1 MKYHM
6 DNGMWWGLI
15 KDGVLHQ
22 VKWSTIQPATFD
34 FYCLISTEHSYE
46 VIPVKILPDT
56 Y

>member
-1 MKYHM
+1 MKYNM

-15 KDGVLHQ
+15 KNGNLVAL
-22 VKWSTIQPATFD
+22 KRSSIEPASFD
-34 FYCLISTEHSYE
+34 FGYPFSTEHSYE

>member
-1 MKYHM
+1 M

-15 KDGVLHQ
+15 KNGNLVAL
-22 VKWSTIQPATFD
+22 KRSSIEPATFD
-34 FYCLISTEHSYE
+34 FGCYLSTEHVYE

>member
-1 MKYHM
+1 MKYDM

-15 KDGVLHQ
+15 KDGVLRE
-22 VKWSTIQPATFD
+22 VKWCRNQPATFD
-34 FYCLISTEHSYE
+34 FGCYLSTEHTYE